1 MKRHYNGKI
10 DVGVWGGPNGILEVV
25 PKGISKAS
33 GLNHL
38 LKVLDISLENLIAF
52 GDEHNDIEMFKL
64 APNAYAMKNAS
75 ARLTPYASEILP
87 WTNDEDGVARQL
99 EKLFLTPNK

>member
-1 MKRHYNGKI
+1 MSAFG
-10 DVGVWGGPNGILEVV
+10 GGPNGILEVV

-38 LKVLDISLENLIAF
+38 LKVLDIPLENLIAF

-87 WTNDEDGVARQL
+87 WTNDEDV
-99 EKLFLTPNK
+99 

>member
-38 LKVLDISLENLIAF
+38 LKVLDIPLENLIAF

-64 APNAYAMKNAS
+64 APQAYAMKNAS
-75 ARLTPYASEILP
+75 ASSLLTP
-87 WTNDEDGVARQL
+87 V
-99 EKLFLTPNK
+99 KFFLGQMMRMGWLDNSKNSF